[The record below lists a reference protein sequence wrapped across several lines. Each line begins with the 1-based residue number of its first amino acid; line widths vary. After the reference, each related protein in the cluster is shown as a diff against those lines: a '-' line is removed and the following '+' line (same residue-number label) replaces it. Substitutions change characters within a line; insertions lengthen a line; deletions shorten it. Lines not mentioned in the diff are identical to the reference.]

1 MSLNI
6 LRGVVLL
13 SATAVFSTG
22 CAIQKAEE
30 RESRV
35 MDDRAMGVDLRAQQ
49 RQSAEESARPFVRIR
64 DRQWVDTNAII
75 ASRKKL
81 PSSVNCSVSY
91 APYSASGVYEL
102 TQVVQESCGVSIR
115 LTSDAVE
122 YLWAENERGGS
133 GEAQSYQ
140 GGGSMGEDADAI
152 LLQALGGGGGERL
165 GERVGD
171 LRWDNAPLE
180 SLLGG
185 LTSHLGLSW
194 RYEQNDGE
202 IVLFH
207 TQTEDF
213 QLSSIPTRTTLSS
226 SVSSGTNTE
235 QGSQGSSSGEEAAG
249 STDSSQSTE
258 VELNHDFSEDIR
270 ATIGSMLSQYGKFN
284 YSPSTGRLSI
294 TDTPDVVNQV
304 ASYIERENESLTRQL
319 LIDVKVL
326 SVTLDDTDSL
336 GIDWDL
342 VYNASAFQGGLQSAV
357 TGLPAAAGSGSIRII
372 DADSRFFDSQLFISA
387 LSEQGRVSTI
397 TSPSVTTTNMQPVP
411 VQVARQVS
419 YLARTQVTNLEG
431 GQSSEELIPGT
442 ITTGFNMTM
451 FPFMTGPSEMLL
463 QYTVDL
469 SELRDLRTVTSGNN
483 TIEIPEVDTRIFSQR
498 VKLRNGETLVL
509 SGFEQ
514 ESNRSNRSG
523 TGHARNL
530 LGGGEVSSSNMRE
543 VIVILI
549 TPTFMG

>member
-1 MSLNI
+1 MNMRT
-6 LRGVVLL
+6 LRSIALL
-13 SATAVFSTG
+13 SAIAVFSSG
-22 CAIQKAEE
+22 CAIQKASE
-30 RESRV
+30 REGRV
-35 MDDRAMGVDLRAQQ
+35 LHDREMGVDLRAQQ
-49 RQSAEESARPFVRIR
+49 RQAAEQSARPFVRVR
-64 DRQWVDTNAII
+64 DRQWVDTSAIV

-81 PSSVNCSVSY
+81 PPSVSCNVSY

-102 TQVVQESCGVSIR
+102 TQAVQESCGVSIR

-122 YLWAENERGGS
+122 YLWSENERGGRDD
-133 GEAQSYQ
+133 GQSYQ
-140 GGGSMGEDADAI
+140 GGGATGEDADAI
-152 LLQALGGGGGERL
+152 LLQALGGGGERL
-165 GERVGD
+165 GQRTIGD
-171 LRWDNAPLE
+171 LRWNNAPLE
-180 SLLGG
+180 NLLGG
-185 LTSHLGLSW
+185 LSSHLGLSW
-194 RYEQNDGE
+194 RYVEDEGE
-202 IVLFH
+202 VVLFH
-207 TQTEDF
+207 TTTEDF
-213 QLSSIPTRTTLSS
+213 QLNSIPTRTTLSS
-226 SVSSGTNTE
+226 SVSSGTNTQ
-235 QGSQGSSSGEEAAG
+235 QGTGSGEDVASG
-249 STDSSQSTE
+249 SSQSAQNTE
-258 VELNHDFSEDIR
+258 VELQHDFSEDVR
-270 ATIGSMLSQYGKFN
+270 ATITSMLSQYGRFN
-284 YSPSTGRLSI
+284 YSPSTGRLSV

-304 ASYIERENESLTRQL
+304 ARYIERENESLGRQL

-326 SVTLDDTDSL
+326 SVTLDDSDSL

-342 VYNASAFQGGLQSAV
+342 VYSASTWQGGLQGAV
-357 TGLPAAAGSGSIRII
+357 SELPTGAGSGSIRII
-372 DADSRFFDSQLFISA
+372 DGESRFFDSQLFINA

-451 FPFMTGPSEMLL
+451 FPYMTSPREMLL

-469 SELRDLRTVTSGNN
+469 SELRDLRTVTSGQN

-498 VKLRNGETLVL
+498 VKLRDGETLVL

-514 ESNRSNRSG
+514 ESNRSNRRG
-523 TGHARNL
+523 MGHARNL
-530 LGGGEVSSSNMRE
+530 LTGGGVSSSTMRE